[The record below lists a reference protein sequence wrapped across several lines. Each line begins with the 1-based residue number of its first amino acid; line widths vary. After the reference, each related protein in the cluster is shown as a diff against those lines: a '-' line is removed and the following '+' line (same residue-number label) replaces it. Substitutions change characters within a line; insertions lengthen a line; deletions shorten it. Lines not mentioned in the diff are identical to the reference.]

1 MLGVPLHSHH
11 HHAHHNAGWAGTGVF
26 VPRTH
31 RHHIGSNKE
40 TQHVFR
46 KCVENAVKHPKTCQ
60 HLSSEVQSCEAKSK
74 AAGEFRDCVAAAL
87 AGPASKKCVAL
98 GKSVR
103 DCDSLHYQDEVAPP
117 PAHKPRGVAGAH
129 HPGSAGAGRGR
140 GEAFRTVIVTPEHHR
155 SETAVVTGNH
165 APHKASVHHH
175 GGTVVHTHHNAGAH
189 HAAAAP
195 KAIEHKAQTVVKT
208 HADEQHHGGGGGH
221 HHHGAGGHHHGGGG
235 HHHNPST
242 VVHTHKGN
250 GSGTEVHTHHKAG
263 SPTHKGIAAKPA
275 HHHTETVVRTHREP
289 EHAKGHAAGSP
300 KYAGAAQHHAAAAV
314 HGQHRAKEHHAAK
327 HAPGSETVVRT
338 HHEPAKVEGHHA
350 AASTEVHTHHK
361 GAGSPKHKGAPAA
374 KVGHHHASE
383 TVVHTHN
390 AAAGGSATKG
400 AGSPKS
406 KGAPAVQEKAHHAA
420 AKGHEHHHAGHK
432 QGHAHHEETE
442 TIVKTHHPAVAAKP
456 EHHAAK
462 PAHSEPAREK
472 HEKHEKQEKPASP
485 SARTLLSMLVGGGT
499 PAAAAAMRVW
509 SRMGQKGD
517 LPREVLGQLR
527 EAPPASTLLMPRQYT
542 SYRAICTTDGGL
554 EVHPGPELAGGAE
567 ELVDAAGG
575 ESHVAVLSAAGR
587 VWCSGCNDDGQL
599 GTGDATQPHRPVLIR
614 LPWKAEAVSCGDGVT
629 LALRRGG
636 TAVCSW
642 GGDGAPLGRDGE
654 GALPAEVVGL
664 PADDPVRLIGVCDR
678 DVEEDSILGHA
689 VAITL
694 SDRAYAWH
702 GKGPARHLP
711 ALSGLGVRKLAGL
724 QNNRLLVETSRPPEL
739 LLWDFLYEERA
750 SLGTVGKGGKGG
762 RGGKGD
768 RGGKGHKGG
777 KSDIAFPLRSLA
789 ASGVRGVA
797 AADAKGR
804 VWWEVVKDVQS
815 AGLRRASLVTRGC
828 PAGPRSGAVRV
839 GLWKLDSE
847 QDEFSHSNRVL
858 IVLTENGR
866 LLRVGPYGH
875 SVLID
880 TPRCIP
886 RLGLLPCRGD
896 GEENALLLRDN
907 CGGKER
913 MKLLARIA
921 VRLGI
926 PDDPVR
932 EVVVPYVV
940 HNCYI
945 TGPPNDPFGCPVHR
959 G

>member
-527 EAPPASTLLMPRQYT
+527 EAPPASTLLMPRQYS
-542 SYRAICTTDGGL
+542 SYRTICPARGGL

-614 LPWKAEAVSCGDGVT
+614 LPWKAEAVSCGDRVT

-642 GGDGAPLGRDGE
+642 GNKWMLGREGE
-654 GALPAEVVGL
+654 SARPAEVVGL
-664 PADDPVRLIGVCDR
+664 PADDPVRLVGVCNDEASDGTGLVFTR
-678 DVEEDSILGHA
+678 GDQAYGWELGE
-689 VAITL
+689 L
-694 SDRAYAWH
+694 
-702 GKGPARHLP
+702 PELLP
-711 ALSGLGVRKLAGL
+711 ALSGLRVRGFAFI
-724 QNNRLLVETSRPPEL
+724 REWLLVMETQASQERPAEL
-739 LLWDFLYEERA
+739 LLSDQFRA
-750 SLGTVGKGGKGG
+750 PAPLRPAHGTV
-762 RGGKGD
+762 
-768 RGGKGHKGG
+768 
-777 KSDIAFPLRSLA
+777 AFPLRSLA
-789 ASGVRGVA
+789 AGDGA
-797 AADAKGR
+797 AAAVDGEGKLWIYQNERNVQRPLTQLHYVPLRNERAAGR
-804 VWWEVVKDVQS
+804 
-815 AGLRRASLVTRGC
+815 
-828 PAGPRSGAVRV
+828 AVRV
-839 GLWKLDSE
+839 AVWDKYGE
-847 QDEFSHSNRVL
+847 VVVAVL
-858 IVLTENGR
+858 AEDGR
-866 LLRVGPYGH
+866 LWDVQRSKFGVGKWRVH
-875 SVLID
+875 
-880 TPRCIP
+880 CITSGYAQP
-886 RLGLLPCRGD
+886 ELPLGLIPCPGRD
-896 GEENALLLRDN
+896 LSHAVLLRDVC
-907 CGGKER
+907 CGGKGR
-913 MKLLARIA
+913 LRLLARIS

-926 PDDPVR
+926 PDDTVR
-932 EVVVPYVV
+932 EVTAPFMVLG
-940 HNCYI
+940 CYMI
-945 TGPPNDPFGCPVHR
+945 GPPNDPFGRSVYR
-959 G
+959 D